1 MLNKMPLTSS
11 SIRCLL
17 TLAGLSVF
25 SCAKVV
31 PPAGRSQASRAG
43 GGPTQYV
50 NPLIGT
56 AAFTDP
62 KLVGYVAPPGWH
74 GVWAGLAFPGSSLP
88 NAMVQLSPITEFNT
102 GSGYQYE
109 DSVIQAFAH
118 TNKGHWNLCH
128 LPVLPVVG
136 AADASGDYSSHFS
149 HTTETASPGYYGVTL
164 KDYNVRVRLTSTLRC
179 GLHQYY
185 YPQPAGR
192 SIVFKLGRSNENV
205 NDWTIEKVSASA
217 VQGFQKTGDQTAY
230 FYAQLST
237 DIQDITTQGKG
248 TKQGLAVLKLAN
260 GDRKPVELRL
270 GVSFVSMQNARQ
282 NLAKEL
288 GSRSFEE
295 VQKAAAATWN
305 QLLTRV
311 AVKGG
316 TAQQQTMFYTCL
328 YRSFLW
334 PALRSDT
341 NGEYTDI
348 KGKVA
353 KADFQYYTLPSL
365 WDTYRNKDVLM
376 SMLAPGVT
384 ADIIKSMQDM
394 GDKTG
399 FIPTFFHGDHAA
411 SFVAGAYQRGVTNFD
426 VQNVYRLLLRNA
438 NLEGGTRP
446 HIKEYIQKGY
456 IATTEVA
463 APNVETPGTAGVSK
477 TLEYA
482 FDDYAVAQLAQ
493 ALHDTAQYRTLMAR
507 AQNYRNV
514 FDPGTKFMRGR
525 QANGQWVKNFNPQ
538 YPYYEYMYREAN
550 AWQVSFFAPHD
561 MPGLVALYG
570 GPQPFEAKLDSLF
583 TVPWNPAYI
592 ARNVS
597 GFIGQY
603 CHGNQPDH
611 EAPFAYYYVGKPEK
625 SQRRLDEIM
634 AKFYNT
640 GEKGLAFSGMDDAG
654 EMSAW
659 YVFGAA
665 GLYPLSAADARYVVT
680 VPLFDEVRWTMPDGK
695 VLTMKKSGA
704 SRDLQSIRV
713 NDAANSGYFV
723 PHQLFRTGGW
733 VEVVTK

>member
-1 MLNKMPLTSS
+1 MQFRSQ
-11 SIRCLL
+11 RVRYLL
-17 TLAGLSVF
+17 TLVALSVF
-25 SCAKVV
+25 SCAKVTS
-31 PPAGRSQASRAG
+31 PAGSGRGGHAAG
-43 GGPTQYV
+43 QYV

-62 KLVGYVAPPGWH
+62 KLVGYVAPPDWH
-74 GVWAGLAFPGSSLP
+74 GVWAGLAFPGSALP

-136 AADASGDYSSHFS
+136 AANASGGYASHFS
-149 HTTETASPGYYGVTL
+149 HDTETAAPGYYGVTL
-164 KDYNVRVRLTSTLRC
+164 KDYNVRVQLTSTLRC

-185 YPQPAGR
+185 YPQAKDR
-192 SIVFKLGRSNENV
+192 SIVFKLGRSNEHV
-205 NDWTIEKVSASA
+205 NDWAIEKVGATG
-217 VQGFQKTGDQTAY
+217 VQGFQKTGDQTVY
-230 FYAQLST
+230 FYGQLNA
-237 DIQDITTQGKG
+237 DIQEVSIRDKGKRE
-248 TKQGLAVLKLAN
+248 GLAVVKLAD
-260 GDRKPVELRL
+260 GGSKPVELRIGL
-270 GVSFVSMQNARQ
+270 SFVSIQNAQQ
-282 NLAKEL
+282 NLAQEL
-288 GSRSFEE
+288 GSRSFTE
-295 VQKAAAATWN
+295 VRQAAATTWN
-305 QLLTRV
+305 QLLTKV
-311 AVKGG
+311 TVKGG

-341 NGEYTDI
+341 NGEYSDV
-348 KGKVA
+348 KGKVC

-384 ADIIKSMQDM
+384 ADIIKSMQDI

-426 VQNVYRLLLRNA
+426 VQDVYRLLLRNA
-438 NLEGGTRP
+438 NVEGGTRP
-446 HIKEYIQKGY
+446 YIKEYIQNGY
-456 IATTEVA
+456 IATDEVS
-463 APNVETPGTAGVSK
+463 APNVETKGSAGVSK

-493 ALHDTAQYRTLMAR
+493 ALHDTAQYRVMMKR
-507 AQNYRNV
+507 SKNYRNV

-525 QANGQWVKNFNPQ
+525 QANGQWVQHFNPQ

-561 MPGLVALYG
+561 MPGLVDLYG
-570 GPQPFEAKLDSLF
+570 GPRPFEAKLDSLF
-583 TVPWNPAYI
+583 TVPWNPSYI

-611 EAPFAYYYVGKPEK
+611 ETPFSYYFVGKPEK
-625 SQRRLDEIM
+625 SQQRLDEIM

-659 YVFGAA
+659 YVFSAT

-680 VPLFDEVRWTMPDGK
+680 MPLFDEVRWTMPNGK
-695 VLTMKKSGA
+695 VLTVKKSGA
-704 SRDLQSIRV
+704 SRNLSAIKV
-713 NDAANSGYFV
+713 NGATNSGYFV
-723 PHQLFRTGGW
+723 PHQLFNTGGQ
-733 VEVVTK
+733 VEVVGK

>member
-1 MLNKMPLTSS
+1 MKLTSQRLRYLLVMS
-11 SIRCLL
+11 TLSIISC
-17 TLAGLSVF
+17 TKIVPSAG
-25 SCAKVV
+25 
-31 PPAGRSQASRAG
+31 PGRPG
-43 GGPTQYV
+43 PTVGGPGQYV

-62 KLVGYVAPPGWH
+62 KLVGYVAPPEWH
-74 GVWAGLAFPGSSLP
+74 GVWAGLAFPGSALP
-88 NAMVQLSPITEFNT
+88 NAMVQLSPVTEFNT

-109 DSVIQAFAH
+109 DSVMQGFAH

-136 AADASGDYSSHFS
+136 AANASGGYCSRFS
-149 HTTETASPGYYGVTL
+149 HATETAAPGYYGVTL

-185 YPQPAGR
+185 YAQPDGR

-205 NDWTIEKVSASA
+205 NDWNIEKVGTNA

-230 FYAQLST
+230 FYAQLSA
-237 DIQDITTQGKG
+237 DIQDIAIQHKG
-248 TKQGLAVLKLAN
+248 TKQGLAVVRLAD
-260 GDRKPVELRL
+260 GSRKPVELRL
-270 GVSFVSMQNARQ
+270 GLSFVSIQNAQQ
-282 NLAKEL
+282 NLAQEV
-288 GSRSFEE
+288 GNRSFEE
-295 VQKAAAATWN
+295 VQRAAATTWN

-341 NGEYTDI
+341 NGEYTDV
-348 KGKVA
+348 KGKVC

-384 ADIIKSMQDM
+384 ADIIKSMQDI
-394 GDKTG
+394 GHKTG

-426 VQNVYRLLLRNA
+426 VPDVYRLLLRNA
-438 NLEGGTRP
+438 NVEGGTRP
-446 HIKEYIQKGY
+446 YIKEYLEKGY
-456 IATTEVA
+456 IATTEVP
-463 APNVETPGTAGVSK
+463 APNVETKGSAGVSK

-482 FDDYAVAQLAQ
+482 YDDYAVAQLAQ
-493 ALHDTAQYRTLMAR
+493 ALHDTTQYRTLMAR
-507 AQNYRNV
+507 SKNYRNV

-525 QANGQWVKNFNPQ
+525 LANGQWVKNFNPQ

-570 GPQPFEAKLDSLF
+570 GPRPFEAKLDSLF

-611 EAPFAYYYVGKPEK
+611 ETPFSYYFVGKPEK
-625 SQRRLDEIM
+625 SQQRLDEIM

-659 YVFGAA
+659 YVFSAT
-665 GLYPLSAADARYVVT
+665 GLYPLSAADARYLVT
-680 VPLFDEVRWTMPDGK
+680 LPVFDEVRWTMPNGK
-695 VLTMKKSGA
+695 VLTVKKSGA
-704 SRDLQSIRV
+704 SRNLSTIRV
-713 NDAANSGYFV
+713 NGAPNAGYFV
-723 PHQLFRTGGW
+723 PHQLFSAGGEL
-733 VEVVTK
+733 EVVTK

>member
-1 MLNKMPLTSS
+1 MLNKMPFPSS
-11 SIRCLL
+11 CIRCLL

-25 SCAKVV
+25 SCARVV
-31 PPAGRSQASRAG
+31 PPAGRSQAGRAG
-43 GGPTQYV
+43 GGPAQYV

-88 NAMVQLSPITEFNT
+88 NAMVQLSPVTEFNT

-136 AADASGDYSSHFS
+136 AADASGGYSSHFS
-149 HTTETASPGYYGVTL
+149 HATETAAPGYYGVTL
-164 KDYNVRVRLTSTLRC
+164 QDYNVRVRLTSTLRC

-185 YPQPAGR
+185 YPQPDGR

-205 NDWTIEKVSASA
+205 NDWTIEKVGASA
-217 VQGFQKTGDQTAY
+217 VRGFQKTGDQTAY
-230 FYAQLST
+230 FYAELNA
-237 DIQDITTQGKG
+237 DIQNITTQGKG

-260 GDRKPVELRL
+260 GDRKPVELRIGL
-270 GVSFVSMQNARQ
+270 SFVSMQNAQQ

-288 GSRSFEE
+288 ANRSFEE

-426 VQNVYRLLLRNA
+426 VQDVYRLLLRNA

-507 AQNYRNV
+507 AKNYRNV

-570 GPQPFEAKLDSLF
+570 GPRPFEAKLDSLF

-695 VLTMKKSGA
+695 VLTVKKSGA
-704 SRDLQSIRV
+704 SRDLKSIRV
-713 NDAANSGYFV
+713 NDAPNAGYFV
-723 PHQLFRTGGW
+723 PHQLFRTGGQ

>member
-1 MLNKMPLTSS
+1 MKFANLRLSY
-11 SIRCLL
+11 LL
-17 TLAGLSVF
+17 PFAALGAF
-25 SCAKVV
+25 SCTKVS
-31 PPAGRSQASRAG
+31 PLGAPGGAGRF
-43 GGPTQYV
+43 V

-62 KLVGYVAPPGWH
+62 KLVGYVAPPDWH
-74 GVWAGLAFPGSSLP
+74 GVWAGLVFPGSALP
-88 NAMVQLSPITEFNT
+88 NAMVQLSPITQFNT
-102 GSGYQYE
+102 GAGYQYE

-128 LPVLPVVG
+128 LPVLPVAGPAG
-136 AADASGDYSSHFS
+136 ATGPYASRFS
-149 HTTETASPGYYGVTL
+149 HATETAAPGYYGVTL
-164 KDYNVRVRLTSTLRC
+164 KEYNVQVRLTSTLRC
-179 GLHQYY
+179 GLHQYTY
-185 YPQPAGR
+185 AQAQDR
-192 SIVFKLGRSNENV
+192 RVVFKLGRSNENV
-205 NDWTIEKVSASA
+205 NDWALEKVGPAA
-217 VQGFQKTGDQTAY
+217 VQGFQKTGDQTVY
-230 FYAQLST
+230 FYGQLSAG
-237 DIQDITTQGKG
+237 IQDVAIQSKG
-248 TKQGLAVLKLAN
+248 TKEGMAVVRLADGGPKT
-260 GDRKPVELRL
+260 VELRV
-270 GVSFVSMQNARQ
+270 GISFVSIQNAQQ
-282 NLAKEL
+282 NLAQEL
-288 GSRSFEE
+288 GTRSFED
-295 VQKAAAATWN
+295 VRRAAAATWN
-305 QLLTRV
+305 KLLNKV
-311 AVKGG
+311 AVTGG
-316 TAQQQTMFYTCL
+316 TAQQRGMFYTCL

-334 PALRSDT
+334 PALRSDA
-341 NGEYTDI
+341 NGEYRDV
-348 KGKVA
+348 KGAVQ
-353 KADFQYYTLPSL
+353 KAHFQYYTLPSL

-426 VQNVYRLLLRNA
+426 LPDVYRLLLRNA
-438 NLEGGTRP
+438 NVEGGTRP
-446 HIKEYIQKGY
+446 HIKEYLQNGY

-463 APNVETPGTAGVSK
+463 APNVETPGSAGVSK

-482 FDDYAVAQLAQ
+482 YDDYAVAQLAK
-493 ALHDTAQYRTLMAR
+493 ALHDTAQYRVMMAR
-507 AQNYRNV
+507 SQNYRNV

-525 QANGQWVKNFNPQ
+525 LANGQWVKNFNPQ

-570 GPQPFEAKLDSLF
+570 GAKPFEAKLDSLF

-611 EAPFAYYYVGKPEK
+611 ETPFSYYFVGKPEK
-625 SQRRLDEIM
+625 SQQRLDEIM

-659 YVFGAA
+659 YVFSAT

-680 VPLFDEVRWTMPDGK
+680 LPVFDEVRWTLDDGK
-695 VLTMKKSGA
+695 VLTVKKSGA
-704 SRDLQSIRV
+704 SRHLSAIRV
-713 NDAANSGYFV
+713 NGAPSPGYFV
-723 PHQLFRTGGW
+723 PHQLFRTGGQ
-733 VEVVTK
+733 VEVVAQ

>member
-1 MLNKMPLTSS
+1 MQSISPSSRSLFALLALSAFACTKM
-11 SIRCLL
+11 
-17 TLAGLSVF
+17 
-25 SCAKVV
+25 V
-31 PPAGRSQASRAG
+31 PSTKPGQASQP
-43 GGPTQYV
+43 GGPGQYV

-88 NAMVQLSPITEFNT
+88 NAMVQLSPVTEFNT

-109 DSVIQAFAH
+109 DSVIQAFTH

-128 LPVLPVVG
+128 LPVLPVTG
-136 AADASGDYSSHFS
+136 AAPAGGGYASRFS
-149 HTTETASPGYYGVTL
+149 HATETAAPGYYGVTL
-164 KDYNVRVRLTSTLRC
+164 QDYNVRVRLTSTLRC

-185 YPQPAGR
+185 YPRAQDR
-192 SIVFKLGRSNENV
+192 QIVFKLGRSNEHV
-205 NDWTIEKVSASA
+205 NDWTIEKVGSKA
-217 VQGFQKTGDQTAY
+217 VQGFQKTGEQTAY
-230 FYAQLST
+230 FYAELSA
-237 DIQDITTQGKG
+237 DIQDITLQNKG
-248 TKQGLAVLKLAN
+248 TKEGLAVLRLADGN
-260 GDRKPVELRL
+260 RQPVELRL
-270 GVSFVSMQNARQ
+270 GLSFVSTENARQ
-282 NLAKEL
+282 NLAQEL
-288 GSRSFEE
+288 GRRSFED
-295 VQKAAAATWN
+295 VRQAAAATWN
-305 QLLTRV
+305 QLLNRV
-311 AVKGG
+311 TVKGG

-334 PALRSDT
+334 PALRSDA
-341 NGEYTDI
+341 NGEYRDV
-348 KGKVA
+348 KGQVV

-376 SMLAPGVT
+376 SMLAPDVT

-426 VQNVYRLLLRNA
+426 VQDVYRLLLRNA
-438 NLEGGTRP
+438 NVEGGTRP

-463 APNVETPGTAGVSK
+463 APHVETPGTAGVSK

-482 FDDYAVAQLAQ
+482 FDDYAVAQLAR
-493 ALHDTAQYRTLMAR
+493 ALHDTAQYRVLMAR
-507 AQNYRNV
+507 SKNYRNV

-561 MPGLVALYG
+561 MPGLVDLYG
-570 GPQPFEAKLDSLF
+570 GPRPFEAKLDSLF
-583 TVPWNPAYI
+583 TVPWNPNYI

-611 EAPFAYYYVGKPEK
+611 ETPFSYYFVGKPEK
-625 SQRRLDEIM
+625 SQQRLDEIM

-659 YVFGAA
+659 YVFSAT
-665 GLYPLSAADARYVVT
+665 GLYPLSAADARYIVT
-680 VPLFDEVRWTMPDGK
+680 LPVFDEVRWTMPNGK
-695 VLTMKKSGA
+695 VLTVKKSGP
-704 SRDLQSIRV
+704 SRQLSTIRV
-713 NDAANSGYFV
+713 NGKTSPGYFV
-723 PHQLFRTGGW
+723 SHQLLTTGGQL
-733 VEVVTK
+733 EVVAK

>member
-1 MLNKMPLTSS
+1 MKLTSPRLRYLVALS
-11 SIRCLL
+11 
-17 TLAGLSVF
+17 ALSVA
-25 SCAKVV
+25 SCTKVV
-31 PPAGRSQASRAG
+31 PSAKSDRTGLTL
-43 GGPTQYV
+43 GGPDRLV

-62 KLVGYVAPPGWH
+62 KLVGYVAPPDWH
-74 GVWAGLAFPGSSLP
+74 GVWAGLAFPGSALP

-109 DSVIQAFAH
+109 DSVMQGFAH

-136 AADASGDYSSHFS
+136 AANASGGYSSRFS
-149 HTTETASPGYYGVTL
+149 HATETAAPGYYGVTL

-185 YPQPAGR
+185 YAQPDNR
-192 SIVFKLGRSNENV
+192 SLVFKLGRSNENV
-205 NDWTIEKVSASA
+205 NDWTIERVGLNA

-230 FYAQLST
+230 FYAQLNA
-237 DIQDITTQGKG
+237 DIQDIAIQNKG
-248 TKQGLAVLKLAN
+248 TKQGLAVLRLAN

-270 GVSFVSMQNARQ
+270 GLSFVSSQNARQ
-282 NLAKEL
+282 NLAQEL

-295 VQKAAAATWN
+295 VQRAAAATWN

-311 AVKGG
+311 SVKGG
-316 TAQQQTMFYTCL
+316 TAQQQIMFYTCL

-341 NGEYTDI
+341 NGEYSDV
-348 KGKVA
+348 KGNTV

-394 GDKTG
+394 GHKTG

-426 VQNVYRLLLRNA
+426 VQDVYRLLLRNA
-438 NLEGGTRP
+438 NVEGGTRP
-446 HIKEYIQKGY
+446 HIKEYIEKGY

-463 APNVETPGTAGVSK
+463 APVVETPGTAGVSK

-482 FDDYAVAQLAQ
+482 YDDYAVAQLAQ
-493 ALHDTAQYRTLMAR
+493 ALHDTAQHRVLMAR
-507 AQNYRNV
+507 SKNYRNV

-570 GPQPFEAKLDSLF
+570 GARPFEAKLDSLF

-611 EAPFAYYYVGKPEK
+611 ETPFSYYFVGKPEK
-625 SQRRLDEIM
+625 SQQRLDEIM

-659 YVFGAA
+659 YVFSAT
-665 GLYPLSAADARYVVT
+665 GLYPLSAADARYLVT
-680 VPLFDEVRWTMPDGK
+680 LPVFDEVRWTMPNGK
-695 VLTMKKSGA
+695 VLTVKKSGT
-704 SRDLQSIRV
+704 SRNLSTIRV
-713 NDAANSGYFV
+713 NGATNAGYFV
-723 PHQLFRTGGW
+723 PHQLFSAGGEL
-733 VEVVTK
+733 EVVAK